1 MQGGPLPCF
10 MQKLLGEA
18 TMEPSDAEKQFQLG
32 LAKVGLL
39 EVNVSQ
45 FF

>member
-1 MQGGPLPCF
+1 

-18 TMEPSDAEKQFQLG
+18 TMELRDPEKQFQLG

>member
-1 MQGGPLPCF
+1 
-10 MQKLLGEA
+10 MQKLVGET
-18 TMEPSDAEKQFQLG
+18 TMELSDAERQFQLG